1 MPAGPSARYLGPV
14 LDSPI
19 ISCDA
24 TADVRNGPVPE
35 HSGALSSVLV
45 ESDFRHFL
53 LREVQR
59 ATRYQDFL
67 SLCLIRAQYSDAPGP
82 GMQAALAR
90 RIAGML
96 RSADIVGTMGSD
108 VGVLLVHTP
117 GADAARITERI
128 REAIQAQPFEVGGD
142 TRPIRVSLT
151 LGLAAFPSDA
161 TSPDVLL
168 GHAQTRLEGAA

>member
-1 MPAGPSARYLGPV
+1 
-14 LDSPI
+14 
-19 ISCDA
+19 
-24 TADVRNGPVPE
+24 
-35 HSGALSSVLV
+35 
-45 ESDFRHFL
+45 
-53 LREVQR
+53 
-59 ATRYQDFL
+59 
-67 SLCLIRAQYSDAPGP
+67 
-82 GMQAALAR
+82 MQAALAR

-128 REAIQAQPFEVGGD
+128 REAIQAQPFEVGGGD